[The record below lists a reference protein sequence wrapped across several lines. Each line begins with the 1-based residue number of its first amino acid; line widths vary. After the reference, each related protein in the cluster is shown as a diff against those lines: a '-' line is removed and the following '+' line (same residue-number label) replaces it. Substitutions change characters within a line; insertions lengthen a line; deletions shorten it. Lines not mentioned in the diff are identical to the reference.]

1 MSSWLARYTNP
12 TGGAAGSPPPP
23 GFWEAASANSWLTD
37 AQMRTVNS
45 LLNLRHEEAVFT
57 VDTFEALDF
66 LAPGAAFPGL
76 IDDAMLQLLLER
88 AVDRGQQTQFAHV
101 IEARI
106 LGGTRL
112 DLSLRFDPA
121 LGTPSK
127 VVPESGLSLV
137 TLGPSAFADLATL
150 QKTIAAGLPPTGG
163 STGKAAPTLLAAEE
177 LKAAV
182 LSNGRALTDFV
193 TGTIV
198 SDAIGGD
205 NNDAGSEGFAQWLAD
220 FQARR
225 GLTANGQLNE
235 PTMREV
241 VERLRAK
248 GHFTA
253 ILRLVVDYGMLDR
266 NVIADA
272 RYNPGTTAEFWI
284 DRRGDGTSA
293 GSGTHDAVTVDFG
306 PKAFLG
312 DYAGIFHTI
321 ADAFKRVEARQL
333 GLSEGE
339 QRLLGKAQQLLPGF
353 RGGPRE
359 SGAALRADVRD
370 FLAMWK
376 ALRSDD
382 ESRPDPR
389 LPYLKLLDDV
399 VAGAEERFKALG
411 EIDAPELRRLRFVQK
426 AMQP

>member
-1 MSSWLARYTNP
+1 
-12 TGGAAGSPPPP
+12 
-23 GFWEAASANSWLTD
+23 
-37 AQMRTVNS
+37 
-45 LLNLRHEEAVFT
+45 
-57 VDTFEALDF
+57 
-66 LAPGAAFPGL
+66 
-76 IDDAMLQLLLER
+76 
-88 AVDRGQQTQFAHV
+88 
-101 IEARI
+101 
-106 LGGTRL
+106 
-112 DLSLRFDPA
+112 
-121 LGTPSK
+121 
-127 VVPESGLSLV
+127 
-137 TLGPSAFADLATL
+137 
-150 QKTIAAGLPPTGG
+150 
-163 STGKAAPTLLAAEE
+163 
-177 LKAAV
+177 
-182 LSNGRALTDFV
+182 
-193 TGTIV
+193 
-198 SDAIGGD
+198 
-205 NNDAGSEGFAQWLAD
+205 
-220 FQARR
+220 
-225 GLTANGQLNE
+225 
-235 PTMREV
+235 MREV

-382 ESRPDPR
+382 ESQPDPR